1 LPLNISTE
9 LAVPFVVDID
19 KARADFP
26 DFEFVSALTPSEQK
40 AAFHVRRGTDDLCL
54 KIIAPNHSLERAQRE
69 VAAMQEIDHS
79 NVVKL
84 IEYVFSSK
92 GGRTTHYMVEEFI
105 RGHDLALDIRPG
117 HCWPIEEIKKVF
129 GELCDGLSELRSRNI
144 VHRDLK
150 PNNIRVRENGSPV
163 IIDFGLARMLDLD
176 SLTQTGMKVGTPLYF
191 SPEQCV
197 GDKHSIDHRTDLY
210 ALGAIMFQAATGKH
224 PCHTARTIDDLF
236 QAVCEGVKISND
248 AEFASL
254 PDGLKMIIIR
264 LLEKERSRRPVNADL
279 VAKLLR
285 GIK

>member
-1 LPLNISTE
+1 
-9 LAVPFVVDID
+9 
-19 KARADFP
+19 
-26 DFEFVSALTPSEQK
+26 
-40 AAFHVRRGTDDLCL
+40 
-54 KIIAPNHSLERAQRE
+54 LERAQRE

-254 PDGLKMIIIR
+254 PDGLKMIITR

>member
-1 LPLNISTE
+1 
-9 LAVPFVVDID
+9 
-19 KARADFP
+19 
-26 DFEFVSALTPSEQK
+26 
-40 AAFHVRRGTDDLCL
+40 
-54 KIIAPNHSLERAQRE
+54 
-69 VAAMQEIDHS
+69 
-79 NVVKL
+79 
-84 IEYVFSSK
+84 
-92 GGRTTHYMVEEFI
+92 
-105 RGHDLALDIRPG
+105 
-117 HCWPIEEIKKVF
+117 
-129 GELCDGLSELRSRNI
+129 
-144 VHRDLK
+144 
-150 PNNIRVRENGSPV
+150 
-163 IIDFGLARMLDLD
+163 MLDLD

-254 PDGLKMIIIR
+254 PDGLKMIITR